1 MFELQTLA
9 KSFTRAASTYDKVAI
24 LQREAGQNLFN
35 RLELINMQPKTV
47 LDLGAGTGYFS
58 RQLEQRYPQARII
71 TLDLALGMV
80 QQAKKKSRWFTHQD
94 FVCGQALHLPLADHS
109 IDLIYS
115 NLVLH
120 WSHDSK
126 AVFQEIK
133 RVLRPDGLLTFSVM
147 GPDTLKELRESWAK
161 VNNHP
166 HVHTFKDMHD
176 IGDELMAARFND
188 PVIDME
194 MITLLYTDV
203 VQLMRDLKALGTNLL
218 TSRHRG
224 LSGKRQLQAM
234 ISYYEAYR
242 NEKKLL
248 PVTYE
253 LVYGHAWGSHDR
265 PNKQGAVEVPLSQLR
280 LRKKDE

>member
-1 MFELQTLA
+1 MFEPQTLA

-24 LQREAGQNLFN
+24 LQRDVGQSLFD
-35 RLELINMQPKTV
+35 RLDLINMQPKTV

-58 RQLEQRYPQARII
+58 RQLEQRYPKARII

-80 QQAKKKSRWFTHQD
+80 QQAKKESRWFTHQD
-94 FVCGQALHLPLADHS
+94 FVCAEALHLPLADQS
-109 IDLIYS
+109 VDLIYS

-120 WSHDSK
+120 WCHDSK

-147 GPDTLKELRESWAK
+147 GPDTLKELRESWAQ
-161 VNNHP
+161 VNTHP

-176 IGDELMAARFND
+176 IGDELMAVRFND

-194 MITLLYTDV
+194 MITLLYPDV
-203 VQLMRDLKALGTNLL
+203 FQLMRDLKALGTNNLL
-218 TSRHRG
+218 ASRQRG
-224 LSGKRQLQAM
+224 LTGKQQLQAM
-234 ISYYEAYR
+234 IKYYEAYR

-253 LVYGHAWGSHDR
+253 VVYGHAWGSNVDET
-265 PNKQGAVEVPLSQLR
+265 PGVVEVPLSQLR
-280 LRKKDE
+280 LRKKGE